1 MLVKYLRKKMTL
13 SLQNFNKAL
22 SEAEQL
28 LACFE
33 TLNNHP
39 ELCSYDVLKKASL
52 IMTLTAWETYVED
65 VVTEIFDAKFSLIKG
80 SQFGHFAEKQLQERL
95 KYFHNPNSNKTKKLF
110 EEFFGVDVTEQWSWP
125 NVLPKDAREQLNKWI
140 SKRGEAVHRAQLD
153 ITQPQIIK
161 KDELEKCLRFF
172 KALAQA
178 TDKALAVI

>member
-1 MLVKYLRKKMTL
+1 MTL
-13 SLQNFNKAL
+13 SLKNFDKAL

-28 LACFE
+28 LECFE
-33 TLNNHP
+33 TLNKDEHLKP
-39 ELCSYDVLKKASL
+39 YGVLKKASL

-80 SQFGHFAEKQLQERL
+80 SQFGNFAEKQLHERL
-95 KYFHNPNSNKTKKLF
+95 KVFNNPNSNKTKKLF
-110 EEFFGVDVTEQWSWP
+110 EEFFGVDVTEHWIWP

-153 ITQPQIIK
+153 NTQPQIIR

-178 TDKALAVI
+178 TDKALAEV